1 MKITEATFDINQI
14 EKNDIGLMPLKMYLQ
29 HKN

>member
-1 MKITEATFDINQI
+1 MKITEATFDVDKI
-14 EKNDIGLMPLKMYLQ
+14 EKNDIGLMTLKMYLQ